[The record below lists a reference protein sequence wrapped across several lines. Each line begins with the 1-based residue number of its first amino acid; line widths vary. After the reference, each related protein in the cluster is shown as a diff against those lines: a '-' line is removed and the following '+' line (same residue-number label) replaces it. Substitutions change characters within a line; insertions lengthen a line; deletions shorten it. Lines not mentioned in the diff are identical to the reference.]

1 MKKSALI
8 LLSVFVFTGCVS
20 ENPTSDEKMS
30 GYSSLQSYSSS
41 STAISPQS
49 TIPSETPA
57 DPDLSLEPFSF
68 STSINV
74 FREKGGVS
82 PCAHRFDVP
91 EGEFLSLEVRMI
103 VSPDKSMP
111 RENIPL
117 RVYAVGDGAP
127 VDFSVE
133 SSFYN
138 GEFQKMHELYVGS
151 DEDII
156 YNIKIPRDEIKDVT
170 VLSIV
175 YNCFPE
181 YIPKKGLGRFSGVG
195 AYTMANSAKNTESSR
210 QNTAC
215 DSDYYI
221 TNYENTYL
229 DIGTIPLSELPDG
242 DSENHFYNDVEIT
255 SENQPLYIKFNSG
268 GKANYSYDIL
278 LFRDGELLPA
288 FSGEYSLRVNCN
300 SGKRTLQYCIPPES
314 FGADGLHTF
323 CFAAIPAFL
332 PNEVSLTMSTQTT
345 AKFRVLVNTEV

>member
-1 MKKSALI
+1 MKKLALI

-41 STAISPQS
+41 SPE
-49 TIPSETPA
+49 IPSQSEPPA
-57 DPDLSLEPFSF
+57 DHDLSLEPFTF
-68 STSINV
+68 GTTINV

-91 EGEFLSLEVRMI
+91 EDEFLSLEVWMS

-133 SSFYN
+133 SNFYN
-138 GEFQKMHELYVGS
+138 GELGKMHELYVGS

-156 YNIKIPRDEIKDVT
+156 CNIKIPRGEIKDVT

-195 AYTMANSAKNTESSR
+195 AYTMANSAKTTESFR
-210 QNTAC
+210 QNTAR

-221 TNYENTYL
+221 TDYENTYS

-278 LFRDGELLPA
+278 LFRDGELLRA
-288 FSGEYSLRVNCN
+288 FGGEYSLRVNCD
-300 SGKRTLQYCIPPES
+300 SGKRTLQYCIPPELL
-314 FGADGLHTF
+314 GEDGLHTF

-332 PNEVSLTMSTQTT
+332 PQEVSFTMGTQTT
-345 AKFRVLVNTEV
+345 AKIRVLVNKEV